1 MPNAVRGCRLPAW
14 QTRRNV
20 MMAWCCTRILNIKCE
35 ASLYIAYT
43 EEVGAGGRTEWV
55 YTKSFCL
62 WWGWAHAAG
71 RRGRCA
77 FYLLVA
83 LLKHAD
89 AHTEHAILDA
99 RSFPHVSYICS
110 CVANMQSIYGLWMNK
125 GCTQKHKQQRARLCI
140 SKRPTNKE
148 GSEFGCLNIWRVSKL
163 NCGLNEIE
171 IVAARVLVKSLKCCQ
186 HHPQL
191 LLPNVRSNVPEIR
204 ARQPSA
210 FFETLYRIEI
220 RAIFVWSSLDGRVC
234 DRGSFCECI
243 YLYIYTHVAKGCA
256 WSMTDGGNIN
266 I

>member
-1 MPNAVRGCRLPAW
+1 MNKTSHAIHSGLNNWWKCPTLCAVADCQHDRHAE
-14 QTRRNV
+14 TS
-20 MMAWCCTRILNIKCE
+20 WCCTRILNIKCE

-148 GSEFGCLNIWRVSKL
+148 EGSEFGCLNIWRVSKL

-186 HHPQL
+186 HHPRL
-191 LLPNVRSNVPEIR
+191 LLPNVKRVECARDKSTATKCIFWDPLSYWNKSYIR
-204 ARQPSA
+204 MVVARW
-210 FFETLYRIEI
+210 EGL
-220 RAIFVWSSLDGRVC
+220 WSRLV
-234 DRGSFCECI
+234 
-243 YLYIYTHVAKGCA
+243 
-256 WSMTDGGNIN
+256 
-266 I
+266 